1 MPETSGNHV
10 LEILRVLA
18 THDVQFIVCGGVAV
32 VLHGVER
39 MTLDV
44 DVSVAMTTENLRRV
58 IGAMRELGLK
68 PRAPVAPEV
77 LLDPEQVK
85 ALVAEKH
92 ALAFTFFDP
101 DRPYRQVDIL
111 LTPDASYEKL
121 KFDAVTMR
129 AGEVSVP
136 VASVKRLVQMK
147 KKVRPKREKD
157 AADIRALSALIK
169 P

>member
-1 MPETSGNHV
+1 MPEPSGNHV

-18 THDVQFIVCGGVAV
+18 AHDVEFVICGGVAV

-44 DVSVAMTTENLRRV
+44 DLSVAMTPKNLRRV
-58 IGAMRELGLK
+58 IGAMRELSLK

-77 LLDPEQVK
+77 LLDPKEVK
-85 ALVAEKH
+85 SLIKGKH
-92 ALAFTFFDP
+92 ALAFTFLDP

-121 KFDAVTMR
+121 KGDAVTMH
-129 AGEVSVP
+129 AGEVP
-136 VASVKRLVQMK
+136 VRVVSAKRLVAMK
-147 KKVRPKREKD
+147 KRVRPKREKD
-157 AADIRALSALIK
+157 AADIRALNALMK
-169 P
+169 S

>member
-1 MPETSGNHV
+1 MPEPSGNHV

-18 THDVQFIVCGGVAV
+18 AQKVDFIICGGVAA

-44 DVSVAMTTENLRRV
+44 DLSVAMNRENLEKLIRAV
-58 IGAMRELGLK
+58 RELGLT

-77 LLDPEQVK
+77 LLDPEQVQ
-85 ALVAEKH
+85 ALIKEKH
-92 ALAFTFFDP
+92 ALAFTFLDP

-111 LTPDASYEKL
+111 LTPDASYEML
-121 KFDAVTMR
+121 KGDAVTMN
-129 AGEVSVP
+129 AAEVRVP
-136 VASVKRLVQMK
+136 VASIERLIAMK

-157 AADIRALSALIK
+157 AADVRALKTLMKS
-169 P
+169 